1 MIKIADFT
9 NAIKVSWIKRYT
21 VDKIDD
27 NWADMIDNYLDLTPD
42 TRHKIHQYGPERFN
56 NIIKEDIPVISSLFT
71 AYKAFKQH
79 FPTKPETLDNT
90 WINQCAFF
98 NTNIN
103 RKQPNSKQTTFLRPT
118 FYGIPDT
125 YHTLTLK
132 DLYPAGTFITNE
144 GLNTLTNS
152 TILNMHYNNLKN
164 HIKSHIGPNKK
175 YDAIA
180 KERLPQRKNTFSNT
194 TDFMKSIHKGSGLYR
209 RVLGRGTPLPD
220 IHNPKKWRKRLDD
233 QNLTRIQVKK
243 SMIHLHSPYIDST
256 SADHLS
262 RLKLGKTLFNAQ
274 LFNIGLN
281 DDKNCKTCLRE
292 FDQHTPEDYKHA
304 MYLCPA
310 VQTVVNNVTTT
321 FFPNKRTPF
330 SISEVL
336 VAVNSDMHNLYRG
349 QIGHELASLIWD
361 LLQTYIIKC
370 HTAVS
375 TPISATAIFE
385 IRAQLNRVLKILP
398 KSKITCLI
406 NSTPQLNT
414 IITSRN

>member
-1 MIKIADFT
+1 
-9 NAIKVSWIKRYT
+9 
-21 VDKIDD
+21 
-27 NWADMIDNYLDLTPD
+27 
-42 TRHKIHQYGPERFN
+42 
-56 NIIKEDIPVISSLFT
+56 
-71 AYKAFKQH
+71 
-79 FPTKPETLDNT
+79 
-90 WINQCAFF
+90 
-98 NTNIN
+98 
-103 RKQPNSKQTTFLRPT
+103 
-118 FYGIPDT
+118 
-125 YHTLTLK
+125 
-132 DLYPAGTFITNE
+132 
-144 GLNTLTNS
+144 
-152 TILNMHYNNLKN
+152 
-164 HIKSHIGPNKK
+164 
-175 YDAIA
+175 
-180 KERLPQRKNTFSNT
+180 
-194 TDFMKSIHKGSGLYR
+194 
-209 RVLGRGTPLPD
+209 
-220 IHNPKKWRKRLDD
+220 
-233 QNLTRIQVKK
+233 
-243 SMIHLHSPYIDST
+243 MIHLHSPYIDST

-336 VAVNSDMHNLYRG
+336 VAVNSDTHNLYKG

-370 HTAVS
+370 HTAIS

-406 NSTPQLNT
+406 NSTPQLST